1 MMNLQHYF
9 DRLGVDGPL
18 RADLQTFRRL
28 HRAHA
33 LTLAYENLDV
43 QLGVPATR
51 EIEAIFDKLVTRRRG
66 GWCYEMNGLLGWAL
80 DEIGFETTRLCGAV
94 MRDLAGDSVIG
105 NHLVLLVRVGGEDW
119 IGDVGFGDGLIDP
132 VPLQE
137 GALCGNPLACTLQR
151 IEGGWWRYHNDPRS
165 GGPNFD
171 FNPDV
176 VEEALLDDRCAFLQR
191 DPSSPFVQNAVVQR
205 WIGDA
210 HYSLRG
216 RVLRVLAA
224 SGEERS
230 LVGSAADYVRMLRE
244 VFTIDL
250 PRVAELWPAICRRH
264 EEVFAGRDP
273 LS

>member
-1 MMNLQHYF
+1 MNIQHYF
-9 DRLGVDGPL
+9 ARIGVDGPL
-18 RADLQTFRRL
+18 RADLDSFRRL

-33 LTLAYENLDV
+33 LMLSYENLDV
-43 QLGVPATR
+43 QLGVPVSR
-51 EIEAIFDKLVTRRRG
+51 EIEAIFDKLVARGRG

-80 DEIGFETTRLCGAV
+80 EKIGFDVTRLCGAV

-119 IGDVGFGDGLIDP
+119 VGDVGFGDGLIEP
-132 VPLQE
+132 VRLQD
-137 GALCGNPLACTLQR
+137 GAISGNPLACSLQR

-176 VEEALLDDRCAFLQR
+176 AIDALLDDRCNFLQR
-191 DPSSPFVQNAVVQR
+191 DPASPFVQNAVVQR

-216 RVLRVLAA
+216 RVLRVLT
-224 SGEERS
+224 GKDEERS
-230 LVGSAADYVRMLRE
+230 LVDSSADYVRKLRE
-244 VFTIDL
+244 VFAIEL
-250 PRVAELWPAICRRH
+250 PRAAELWPAICRRH
-264 EEVFAGRDP
+264 DEVFAGRDP
-273 LS
+273 LV